1 MQKAV
6 DVAQAAKV
14 TYLESQL
21 TRSLLK
27 TDLSASRES
36 ILKYKGKCDSDVYDQ
51 VLEQLR
57 AGCDSA
63 LSDLLSSEHSSEKAE
78 KAEKHKPKD
87 QDEPPAKR
95 KKAGK

>member
-1 MQKAV
+1 MW
-6 DVAQAAKV
+6 
-14 TYLESQL
+14 L
-21 TRSLLK
+21 TRALLK
-27 TDLSASRES
+27 TDLPASRDS
-36 ILKYKGKCDSDVYDQ
+36 ILKYKGKDQGEDSVYDQ

-63 LSDLLSSEHSSEKAE
+63 LSDLLSSERSSENAE